1 MIIDHCFQKTKL
13 NELNNWKTNHVYE
26 EIPYN
31 NQILIHVKW
40 MCIMKETNY
49 QNLDFP
55 LKVLRNQ
62 QKMKY

>member
-26 EIPYN
+26 EIPYD

-40 MCIMKETNY
+40 MCTMKETNY

>member
-1 MIIDHCFQKTKL
+1 MIIDNCFQKTKL

-40 MCIMKETNY
+40 
-49 QNLDFP
+49 F
-55 LKVLRNQ
+55 
-62 QKMKY
+62 